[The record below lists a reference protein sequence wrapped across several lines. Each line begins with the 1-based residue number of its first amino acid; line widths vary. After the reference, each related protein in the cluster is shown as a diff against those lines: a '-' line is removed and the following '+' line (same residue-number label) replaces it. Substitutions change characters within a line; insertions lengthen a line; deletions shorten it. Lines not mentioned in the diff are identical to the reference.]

1 VSGSL
6 FALLGLELPDV
17 ELKLFAFE
25 DVSIGATDLTR
36 AGGDGGE
43 DTASLELLLQ
53 QGVDL
58 GRLLAVVVFLLRL
71 FGALLVEKRLV
82 SLGKLDALLPAERR
96 GVVRLVPLTE
106 RGGVDGNDGVL
117 DESLGSHEL
126 VVAGV
131 VHGVDDTRLASD
143 RLRAPREVAGVQSQS
158 SSLDVATSDTDQMD
172 AVSADFGHRGW
183 TTHFILSL
191 LLVGGPFASGLPL
204 FMPLCLRNTHFA
216 TQILNKLKLLNFNLR

>member
-6 FALLGLELPDV
+6 FALLSLELPDV
-17 ELKLFAFE
+17 EFELFAFE
-25 DVSIGATDLTR
+25 DVPVGATDLTR
-36 AGGDGGE
+36 AGGYGGE

-53 QGVDL
+53 QGVNL
-58 GRLLAVVVFLLRL
+58 GGFLAVVVFLLRL
-71 FGALLVEKRLV
+71 LGALLVEKRLV

-96 GVVRLVPLTE
+96 GVMRLVPLTE

-131 VHGVDDTRLASD
+131 VYGVDDTRLASN
-143 RLRAPREVAGVQSQS
+143 RLRSPREVSGVQPKS
-158 SSLDVATSDTDQMD
+158 SSLDVATPDSDQMD
-172 AVSADFGHRGW
+172 AVTADFGHRGR

-191 LLVGGPFASGLPL
+191 LLVGGPLATGLPL
-204 FMPLCLRNTHFA
+204 LMPLCLRNTHFA
-216 TQILNKLKLLNFNLR
+216 TQILNK

>member
-96 GVVRLVPLTE
+96 GVMRLVPLTE

-131 VHGVDDTRLASD
+131 VYGVDDTRLASN
-143 RLRAPREVAGVQSQS
+143 RLRSPREVSGVQPKS
-158 SSLDVATSDTDQMD
+158 SSLDVATPDSDQMD
-172 AVSADFGHRGW
+172 AVTADFGHRGR

-191 LLVGGPFASGLPL
+191 LLVGGPLATGLPL
-204 FMPLCLRNTHFA
+204 LMPLCLRNTHLA
-216 TQILNKLKLLNFNLR
+216 TQILNK

>member
-1 VSGSL
+1 VGGSL

-17 ELKLFAFE
+17 ELELFAFE
-25 DVSIGATDLTR
+25 DVSVGATDLTR
-36 AGGDGGE
+36 AGGNGGE

-58 GRLLAVVVFLLRL
+58 GGLLAVVVFLLRL
-71 FGALLVEKRLV
+71 FRSLLVEERFV
-82 SLGKLDALLPAERR
+82 GFGQFDSLLPAEGR
-96 GVVRLVPLTE
+96 GVVGLVPLAE
-106 RGGVDGNDGVL
+106 GRRVDGDDGVL
-117 DESLGSHEL
+117 DQRLGTHQL
-126 VVAGV
+126 VVAGI

-191 LLVGGPFASGLPL
+191 FLVGGPFASGLPL

-216 TQILNKLKLLNFNLR
+216 TQILNK